1 MLPFVFLFS
10 LGCGITHK
18 KFIVAGQCF
27 NQNAK
32 NVPWNQ
38 LNHLLLQILKYIPR
52 ATRLTVFPLKK
63 EKNEVKE
70 NVLSLYIKAYFRL
83 ISNFFVDI
91 FFKVLFFAIFNVFV
105 ELWWVP
111 YRPILIYIFCFI
123 SICLYWKSIRSSV
136 ISEKLSPIYNKRL
149 KKRTKENYFLLTL
162 VVAFLISL

>member
-32 NVPWNQ
+32 NVPWNP
-38 LNHLLLQILKYIPR
+38 LKHLLLEILKYIPR
-52 ATRLTVFPLKK
+52 ATRRTVFLLKK
-63 EKNEVKE
+63 EKNAVKE

-83 ISNFFVDI
+83 ISNFFVDV

-111 YRPILIYIFCFI
+111 YRPILIYIFYFI
-123 SICLYWKSIRSSV
+123 SICLYWKSI
-136 ISEKLSPIYNKRL
+136 L
-149 KKRTKENYFLLTL
+149 KFSYLWKVEPNL
-162 VVAFLISL
+162 

>member
-32 NVPWNQ
+32 KVPWNQ

-83 ISNFFVDI
+83 ISNFFVDV

-105 ELWWVP
+105 ELWWFHIGQSLFTFFASLG
-111 YRPILIYIFCFI
+111 YAY
-123 SICLYWKSIRSSV
+123 
-136 ISEKLSPIYNKRL
+136 SER
-149 KKRTKENYFLLTL
+149 
-162 VVAFLISL
+162 A

>member
-1 MLPFVFLFS
+1 M
-10 LGCGITHK
+10 
-18 KFIVAGQCF
+18 AGQCF

-52 ATRLTVFPLKK
+52 ATRLTVLLLKK

-83 ISNFFVDI
+83 ISNFFVDV

-111 YRPILIYIFCFI
+111 YRPILIYIFA
-123 SICLYWKSIRSSV
+123 SLAYTYTERGIRSSV
-136 ISEKLSPIYNKRL
+136 VSEKLSPIYNKRL
-149 KKRTKENYFLLTL
+149 KKRTKENYFLLTFA
-162 VVAFLISL
+162 VAFFISL

>member
-1 MLPFVFLFS
+1 MFFFFRS
-10 LGCGITHK
+10 AAEITHK

-27 NQNAK
+27 NQNTK